1 MSEELSDKMPERM
14 PYKMLNGMRDKH
26 AFCGHDTHTLYSS
39 KSGTNSCA
47 CYHVEL

>member
-26 AFCGHDTHTLYSS
+26 AFCGHDTHTRQEWII
-39 KSGTNSCA
+39 
-47 CYHVEL
+47 V